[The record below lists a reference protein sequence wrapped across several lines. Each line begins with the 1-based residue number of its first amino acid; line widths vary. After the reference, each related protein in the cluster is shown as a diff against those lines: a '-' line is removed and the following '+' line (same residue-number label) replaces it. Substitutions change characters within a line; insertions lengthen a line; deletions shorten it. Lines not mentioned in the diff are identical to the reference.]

1 MRDFR
6 KNPLNKSV
14 NKFERKSSVLGKSLV
29 VCLLMLVPL
38 IQPSAAQADD
48 PISLDISFGTGG
60 IVTTPIEINAEANSV
75 VMQSDGKIVV
85 VGYSD
90 TGTNNDFA
98 VARYNEGGSLDESF
112 GTGGD
117 DGIDGVVKTNIC
129 EDCSNSIA
137 TSVVIQNVAGVQ
149 KIIVVGKTS
158 RTGSGQDF
166 VIVRY
171 NPDGLLDTTFGATE
185 TPGID
190 ILEIGSDNDIATSV
204 VIQNVAGVQ
213 KIIVVGHT
221 IFDVWVGEEI
231 VGSSVDFVIVR
242 YNEAGIFDRSN
253 LVDLGS
259 DEEAASVAIQ
269 NIAGEQKI
277 IVAGTI
283 LNSEFGNDF
292 VVIRLKEDLTFDTS
306 FGDGGN
312 VKTHITAS
320 EDGDVAT
327 SVAIQNIAGE
337 QKIVVSGHAQKSE
350 LARVFAVVRY
360 FENGLLDE
368 SFGTVDDDGI
378 DGVVLT
384 QIGIEA
390 EANSVVV
397 QSDGKIVVVG
407 GTVYQ
412 PNPDVEVYDLDFA
425 GANYNADGS
434 LIGVLTTDIE
444 VGSEESAYSVVL
456 QSDGK
461 IVVAGYTNNGVTSKF
476 AVVRYSTI
484 VSGGAAGS
492 NDLTWVGAQSITCP
506 APNPWVNEQL
516 GFSTN
521 AKPVLITAENTV
533 GKTITSGS
541 YKALRSSGVVF
552 DTVSKKVSTAT
563 ETLPIYGCKDKLLSG
578 KVNQP
583 IQFIAGGYT
592 LQSNAHGYINT
603 ADLKW
608 HDTNGVTLYTN
619 TAAFMHT
626 IKFTQTGKYVV
637 VLTEQPDTSRRLIPT
652 YGVRSVRFVININ

>member
-1 MRDFR
+1 MRFFR
-6 KNPLNKSV
+6 KNPLDNSV
-14 NKFERKSSVLGKSLV
+14 NKFERKSSVLGKTLV

-48 PISLDISFGTGG
+48 PISLDTSFGTGG

-75 VMQSDGKIVV
+75 VRQSDGKIVV
-85 VGYSD
+85 AGYSNN
-90 TGTNNDFA
+90 GFNNDFA
-98 VARYNEGGSLDESF
+98 VARYDEDGSLDEFF
-112 GTGGD
+112 GTG
-117 DGIDGVVKTNIC
+117 GVVKTNIC
-129 EDCSNSIA
+129 DGCTNSIA
-137 TSVVIQNVAGVQ
+137 TSVVIQNVDGEQ
-149 KIIVVGKTS
+149 KIIVVGKTT
-158 RTGSGQDF
+158 RMGFGEDF

-171 NPDGLLDTTFGATE
+171 DADGSLDTTFSATG

-190 ILEIGSDNDIATSV
+190 ILEIGSDNDVATSV
-204 VIQNVAGVQ
+204 VIQNAAEGQ
-213 KIIVVGHT
+213 KIIVVGHS
-221 IFDVWVGEEI
+221 IGFDSG
-231 VGSSVDFVIVR
+231 VDFVIVR
-242 YNEAGIFDRSN
+242 YDEDGLFENFA
-253 LVDLGS
+253 LTDLGS

-269 NIAGEQKI
+269 NIAGVQKI
-277 IVAGTI
+277 IVAGI
-283 LNSEFGNDF
+283 IANGEFGNDF
-292 VVIRLKEDLTFDTS
+292 VVIRFTEDLLLDKS
-306 FGDGGN
+306 FGDGGS

-337 QKIVVSGHAQKSE
+337 QKIVVSGHAQNSE

-360 FENGLLDE
+360 SENGLLDE
-368 SFGTVDDDGI
+368 SFGTGDDDGI
-378 DGVVLT
+378 NGVVLT

-484 VSGGAAGS
+484 LSGGATGS

-506 APNPWVNEQL
+506 APNPWVKEQL
-516 GFSTN
+516 DFFTN

-552 DTVSKKVSTAT
+552 DTVSTKVSTAT
-563 ETLPIYGCKDKLLSG
+563 ETLPLYGCKDKLLSG
-578 KVNQP
+578 KINQP

-592 LQSNAHGYINT
+592 LQSDAHGYINT

-626 IKFTQTGKYVV
+626 VKFTKTGKYVV
-637 VLTEQPDTSRRLIPT
+637 VLTEQPDTSRGLIPT
-652 YGVRSVRFVININ
+652 YGVRSIRFVININ

>member
-1 MRDFR
+1 MRVFR
-6 KNPLNKSV
+6 KNPLDNSV
-14 NKFERKSSVLGKSLV
+14 NKFERKSSVLGKTLV

-48 PISLDISFGTGG
+48 PISLDTSFGTGG

-85 VGYSD
+85 AGYSNN
-90 TGTNNDFA
+90 GTNNDFA
-98 VARYNEGGSLDESF
+98 VARYNEDGSLDESF
-112 GTGGD
+112 GTS
-117 DGIDGVVKTNIC
+117 GVVKTNIC
-129 EDCSNSIA
+129 EGCTNSIA
-137 TSVVIQNVAGVQ
+137 TSVVIQNVDGEQ
-149 KIIVVGKTS
+149 KIIVVGKTTL
-158 RTGSGQDF
+158 TGYGVDF

-171 NPDGLLDTTFGATE
+171 NTDGSLDTTFSATG

-190 ILEIGSDNDIATSV
+190 ILEIGSDNDVATSV

-213 KIIVVGHT
+213 KIIVVGHS
-221 IFDVWVGEEI
+221 I
-231 VGSSVDFVIVR
+231 GSESGVDFVIVR
-242 YNEAGIFDRSN
+242 YDEDGLFENFA
-253 LVDLGS
+253 LTDLGS

-269 NIAGEQKI
+269 NIAGVQKI
-277 IVAGTI
+277 IVAGI
-283 LNSEFGNDF
+283 IANGEFGNDF
-292 VVIRLKEDLTFDTS
+292 VVIRLNEDLSIDAE
-306 FGDGGN
+306 FGDGGS

-320 EDGDVAT
+320 EHGDVAT

-337 QKIVVSGHAQKSE
+337 QKIVVSGHAQNSE

-360 FENGLLDE
+360 SENGLLDE
-368 SFGTVDDDGI
+368 SFGTGDDDGI
-378 DGVVLT
+378 NGVVLT

-444 VGSEESAYSVVL
+444 VGSEESAYSVLL

-484 VSGGAAGS
+484 LSGGATGS

-506 APNPWVNEQL
+506 APNPWVKEQL
-516 GFSTN
+516 DFFTN

-552 DTVSKKVSTAT
+552 DTVSTKVSTAT
-563 ETLPIYGCKDKLLSG
+563 ETLPLYGCKDKLLSG
-578 KVNQP
+578 KINQP

-592 LQSNAHGYINT
+592 LQSDAHGFINT

-608 HDTNGVTLYTN
+608 HDTNSVTLYTN

-626 IKFTQTGKYVV
+626 IKFTKTGKYVV
-637 VLTEQPDTSRRLIPT
+637 VLTEQPDTSRGLIPT
-652 YGVRSVRFVININ
+652 YGVRSIRFVININ